1 MMIDSVGVNRRM
13 FDEGRA
19 LDDQFH
25 VQRYQETKRGFIDTD
40 GLVLPIS
47 KFEHEISDG
56 TEKLFTHRQVLYEF
70 REPNALGKKPAYIK
84 EKLDALVPFGL
95 VEQQMGT
102 FPYNL
107 RLMQQKQFEKFET
120 EDERPQKVIIN
131 GQEYI
136 LNNVAENVSKTL

>member
-19 LDDQFH
+19 LYDQFH

-40 GLVLPIS
+40 SSALPTS
-47 KFEHEISDG
+47 LFEHEISDG
-56 TEKLFTHRQVLYEF
+56 NEKLFTHRQVLYEF

-95 VEQQMGT
+95 LEQQMGT

-107 RLMQQKQFEKFET
+107 QLLQQKQFEKFEM
-120 EDERPQKVIIN
+120 EGERPKNIIIN
-131 GQEYI
+131 GKQYV
-136 LNNVAENVSKTL
+136 LNNVADNVSKTL

>member
-1 MMIDSVGVNRRM
+1 MIDSVGVNRRM

-19 LDDQFH
+19 LDDQYH
-25 VQRYQETKRGFIDTD
+25 VQRYQETKRAKIDTD

-56 TEKLFTHRQVLYEF
+56 TEKLFTHREILYELK
-70 REPNALGKKPAYIK
+70 EPNALGKKPAYIK
-84 EKLDALVPFGL
+84 DKLDRLVPFGL

-107 RLMQQKQFEKFET
+107 RLMQQKQFEKFEL
-120 EDERPQKVIIN
+120 EGERPKQITIN
-131 GQEYI
+131 GKQYV
-136 LNNVAENVSKTL
+136 LNNVAESVAKTL